1 MDDLAVLL
9 TDDPLPDVDKFARE
23 IDGGFNGTLNEANL
37 ASVARLMTRIFEGRK
52 VAIATCH
59 YCDRGIDNR
68 VKLVTDQE
76 FYADWCDGKNDII
89 RYHHIG
95 DKCEYDSEPYK
106 FANLTFLA
114 GGFIWF
120 LDAAPGN
127 SHDHDDYRY
136 SYVSFGHERSVPSMQ
151 YINRAPGGDVHKH
164 MFTVQGMF
172 DG

>member
-89 RYHHIG
+89 RYHRCHRKWRVYEAIFNSPTAI
-95 DKCEYDSEPYK
+95 CCYCN
-106 FANLTFLA
+106 NLL
-114 GGFIWF
+114 
-120 LDAAPGN
+120 
-127 SHDHDDYRY
+127 H
-136 SYVSFGHERSVPSMQ
+136 SVKR
-151 YINRAPGGDVHKH
+151 IE
-164 MFTVQGMF
+164 
-172 DG
+172 